1 MKTITNATKL
11 LAFAL
16 FTTASI
22 QAQSITVE
30 QLIDE
35 VDYDNL
41 EYILKEFTGEKE
53 TKVGGKTVTIKNR
66 DQANNDLAKDYILE
80 KLESFGGDLEIEVQ
94 EFNTAGKNVIATQVG
109 KENPDDIYIISAHY
123 DSVTEYCADDNATG
137 TAAVLEI
144 AKTLSQVCL
153 DNTIKYIFWD
163 EEEIRLL
170 GSDHYAKNLSS
181 SMKSKIKGVINMD
194 MLGFDYNKDRNIPVH
209 TKDVAKS
216 NQLKD
221 DVVAI
226 IEKYKSSINLTPEVP
241 DEPVEGSDH
250 ASFWKQNMTA
260 IMITDGL
267 SYGTITPHYHKP
279 TDRVSTLDLK
289 YFQDMTKALMAIY
302 ATKGS
307 ISKDQ
312 TPCSFS
318 VDKSKLQGVHVY
330 PNPISNVVNVS
341 LKTINTPTTI
351 KLMTVTGQHI
361 LSKAVTKLETQL
373 NTENLAS
380 GVYFVEVTSGD
391 KSSLTKVIKE

>member
-209 TKDVAKS
+209 SKDVAKS

-241 DEPVEGSDH
+241 NEPVEGSDH

>member
-330 PNPISNVVNVS
+330 PNPISNVVNIS

>member
-94 EFNTAGKNVIATQVG
+94 EFNTAGKNVIATQIG

-209 TKDVAKS
+209 SKDVAKS